1 MNLLIA
7 GYIKM
12 CVSVKMNSIEVFTL
26 VTGDADEKATRRRKA
41 RERNIFALSQGVC
54 QVFLPHV
61 LSDW

>member
-1 MNLLIA
+1 
-7 GYIKM
+7 M
-12 CVSVKMNSIEVFTL
+12 CVSVKMNSNEFFTL